1 MVMLA
6 VMTKICADVW
16 RKRGYFSRT
25 APAWRKFLAG
35 ASAVYAGAMVP
46 RYVLTMIFQPEMRWL
61 GGIIPIFFHFVWR
74 DLFIPGEVFIP
85 QRAYLQ
91 GVTAHAKNFEAS
103 EGRMDFQQLADK
115 ALQGI
120 VPERAELRA
129 VLEAPDEQIPELVS
143 AAFKVRHHY
152 FGKRVQ
158 IHVLQNAKSGL
169 CPEDCHYCSQSSVS
183 EAAIDRYPFMSKE
196 QLVESA
202 RRAKATGAVRF
213 CIVNSGRGPT
223 HKEVDQIAEAVRE
236 IREKTGMNICCSLG
250 LMSEEKVRTLKDAGV
265 GRVNHNLN
273 TSRRHH
279 PEIVTTHTY
288 DDRVATIDNVK
299 HAGVGTCS
307 GGIIGMGERD
317 EDIIDLALALRAMDI
332 ESIPVNFLNS
342 IPKTPFE
349 NKRELTPQRCL
360 KTLCLFRFVNPSK
373 EIRVA
378 GGREVNLRSLQPL
391 SLYPANS
398 IFVNGYLTTPG
409 QEASDA
415 HRMIEDLG
423 FELDQPAAI

>member
-1 MVMLA
+1 M
-6 VMTKICADVW
+6 
-16 RKRGYFSRT
+16 
-25 APAWRKFLAG
+25 
-35 ASAVYAGAMVP
+35 
-46 RYVLTMIFQPEMRWL
+46 
-61 GGIIPIFFHFVWR
+61 
-74 DLFIPGEVFIP
+74 
-85 QRAYLQ
+85 
-91 GVTAHAKNFEAS
+91 NFN
-103 EGRMDFQQLADK
+103 DLADK

-120 VPERAELRA
+120 IPDRAELQA
-129 VLEAPDEQIPELVS
+129 VLDASDEQIPELVS

-152 FGKRVQ
+152 YGKRVQ

-183 EAAIDRYPFMSKE
+183 EAPIDRYPFMSKE
-196 QLVESA
+196 KLVE
-202 RRAKATGAVRF
+202 RAKQAKAAGAVRF

-223 HKEVDQIAEAVRE
+223 NNEITQIAEAVRE
-236 IREKTGMNICCSLG
+236 IRAQTGMNICCSLG
-250 LMSEEKVRTLKDAGV
+250 LMSEDKIRTLKEVGV

-273 TSRRHH
+273 TSRQHH

-288 DDRVATIDNVK
+288 DDRVATIQNVK

-307 GGIIGMGERD
+307 GGIIGMGESD
-317 EDIIDLALALRAMDI
+317 DDIIDLALTLRSMDI

-342 IPKTPFE
+342 IPNTPFE
-349 NKRELTPQRCL
+349 KKRDLTPQRCL

-415 HRMIEDLG
+415 HQMIRDLG

>member
-1 MVMLA
+1 MN
-6 VMTKICADVW
+6 
-16 RKRGYFSRT
+16 
-25 APAWRKFLAG
+25 
-35 ASAVYAGAMVP
+35 
-46 RYVLTMIFQPEMRWL
+46 
-61 GGIIPIFFHFVWR
+61 FH
-74 DLFIPGEVFIP
+74 
-85 QRAYLQ
+85 
-91 GVTAHAKNFEAS
+91 S
-103 EGRMDFQQLADK
+103 LADK
-115 ALQGI
+115 ALQDI
-120 VPERAELRA
+120 IPEREELKA
-129 VLEAPDEQIPELVS
+129 VLNASEEQLPELIS

-152 FGKRVQ
+152 YGKRVQ

-183 EAAIDRYPFMSKE
+183 DAPIDRYPFMSKE
-196 QLVESA
+196 NLVESA
-202 RRAKATGAVRF
+202 KQAKAAGAVRF

-223 HKEVDQIAEAVRE
+223 NKEIDQIAEAVRE

-250 LMSEEKVRTLKDAGV
+250 LMNEEKIQRLKAAGV

-273 TSRRHH
+273 TSRNHH
-279 PEIVTTHTY
+279 PDIVTTHTY
-288 DDRVATIDNVK
+288 EDRVATIENVK

-307 GGIIGMGERD
+307 GGIIGMGESD
-317 EDIIDLALALRAMDI
+317 EDIIDLALTLRAMDI

-349 NKRELTPQRCL
+349 KKRELTPQRCL
-360 KTLCLFRFVNPSK
+360 KTLCLFRFVNPRK

-415 HRMIEDLG
+415 HQMIRDLG